1 MVGTPWDSTVV
12 HWPMKPQH
20 LEQRMWQHRL
30 GSYSTS
36 MQQPMH
42 QRQPPLHSQERW
54 MSWPVLVELV
64 DHTHVEV
71 LLTMR
76 RVWCVWWLDVDEVAM
91 VALDSVSMVVD
102 NRCSMPMSVQ
112 VSTET
117 LLEATSNTLVEPRW
131 YVSVSTWSIT
141 QSNKRMQ

>member
-1 MVGTPWDSTVV
+1 
-12 HWPMKPQH
+12 
-20 LEQRMWQHRL
+20 
-30 GSYSTS
+30 
-36 MQQPMH
+36 
-42 QRQPPLHSQERW
+42 

-71 LLTMR
+71 LLTMQR
-76 RVWCVWWLDVDEVAM
+76 VWWLDVDEVAM

-102 NRCSMPMSVQ
+102 NRWSMPMSVQ